1 MATERVEIRKAHL
14 DVPRAGRWP
23 GVRWGR
29 LLVVGVGAV
38 VASTIANVL
47 VAQALVNLLQV
58 PATFRYLQT
67 ASVAPLTV
75 IGVAGAVIVFAVL
88 ARLRPDPVRAFTAVA
103 TIALV
108 ISWVPDLLVYASERS
123 YGTTLPEIMGL
134 MSLHVVAAS
143 IAVFLLGRFGF
154 RPREA

>member
-1 MATERVEIRKAHL
+1 MAIERVEIRKVHL
-14 DVPRAGRWP
+14 EVRRAGRWP
-23 GVRWGR
+23 GVRGGR

-58 PATFRYLQT
+58 PATFRSLQT

-88 ARLRPDPVRAFTAVA
+88 ARLRPDPVPAFAAVA

-108 ISWVPDLLVYASERS
+108 ISWLPDLLLYASERS

-134 MSLHVVAAS
+134 MSLHVVAAG
-143 IAVFLLGRFGF
+143 IAVFLLGRYGF

>member
-1 MATERVEIRKAHL
+1 MTTERAEIRTVQL
-14 DVPRAGRWP
+14 DARAAGRRS

-29 LLVVGVGAV
+29 LVVVGVGAV

-47 VAQALVNLLQV
+47 VAQALVSLLQV
-58 PATFRYLQT
+58 PATFRSLQT
-67 ASVAPLTV
+67 ASVASLTV

-108 ISWVPDLLVYASERS
+108 ISWVPDLLLYASERS
-123 YGTTLPEIMGL
+123 YGTTLAEILGL
-134 MSLHVVAAS
+134 MSLHVVAAV
-143 IAVFLLGRFGF
+143 IAIFLLGRYGF